1 MLKRKINQYND
12 GVLKFGRYVEK
23 YDNNEILLDEKEF
36 IQEGKLFFSYKTIR
50 EQDRLKFDDTGYKIE
65 LKINTPY
72 MNKIKRSISLYFFVW
87 ENSLSWRFL

>member
-36 IQEGKLFFSYKTIR
+36 IQEGKLFFH
-50 EQDRLKFDDTGYKIE
+50 
-65 LKINTPY
+65 
-72 MNKIKRSISLYFFVW
+72 IKPLESRIG
-87 ENSLSWRFL
+87 